1 MKALTRIAALLLS
14 ALSLGGGTAHAAQ
27 IWSEEFNTGSVP
39 DPVVWSYDLGNW
51 GWGNQELQ
59 NYTAAPQ
66 NVRVEGGHLIITARQ
81 ETNGQFTSARIRT
94 QDKLTFQY
102 GTVEA
107 RIKIPDLGNGLWP
120 AFWTLG
126 NNFGSVGWPHC
137 GEIDV
142 LEMGSGAAIANGDI
156 NRRVY
161 STAHWDF
168 GGNYA
173 SYGQEL
179 VTGADL
185 DNGFHIWRM
194 EWTPTSIRTYV
205 DGQQIWVMSISNPQ
219 SFGGE
224 EFHAPHFFILNLAVG
239 GNFTGI
245 WSSSGITAPMPAE
258 YRVDYVRLYD
268 NGHTILNSPFAGTV
282 YCTPDWGSCPCGN
295 GGDGGSGCANSSSAG
310 GALNASGSASVAADD
325 LVLNFTGG
333 LPGQPCLFFQGDNQ
347 LNGGDGVTFG
357 DGLRCAGGNVVRLQ
371 VRIPDASGEAS
382 TTASIAAKGG
392 VSVGDVRQY
401 QGWYRDNGLS
411 CGFTFN
417 TTNGYS
423 VVWKL

>member
-1 MKALTRIAALLLS
+1 MMKALTRLAVLLLS
-14 ALSLGGGTAHAAQ
+14 TLSLGGAAHSAQ

-39 DPVVWSYDLGNW
+39 DPVVWSYDQGSW

-66 NVRVEGGHLIITARQ
+66 NVRLDGGHLVITARQ
-81 ETNGQFTSARIRT
+81 ESNGQFTSGRIRT

-107 RIKIPDLGNGLWP
+107 RIKIPDLANGLWP

-126 NNFGSVGWPHC
+126 NSFGSAGWPHC

-142 LEMGSGAAIANGDI
+142 LEMGSGAAISNGQA

-161 STAHWDF
+161 STAHWQSN
-168 GGNYA
+168 GGYA
-173 SYGQEL
+173 NYGQSL
-179 VTGADL
+179 VMNSDL
-185 DNGFHIWRM
+185 DDDFHIWRM
-194 EWTPTSIRTYV
+194 EWTPSSIRTYI
-205 DGQQIWVMSISNPQ
+205 DGQQIWVMDISNPS
-219 SFGGE
+219 SFSGE

-245 WSSSGITAPMPAE
+245 WSSSGISAPLPAE
-258 YRVDYVRLYD
+258 YRIDYVRLYD
-268 NGHTILNSPFAGTV
+268 NGHTILNSPFPGAS
-282 YCTPDWGSCPCGN
+282 YCYGDEFSCPCAN
-295 GGDGGSGCANSSSAG
+295 GGNGGSGCANSNSMG
-310 GALNASGSASVAADD
+310 GTLSASGSASVSTDD
-325 LVLNFTGG
+325 LTLSFSGG
-333 LPGQPCLFFQGDNQ
+333 LSGQPCLFFQGDNKI
-347 LNGGDGVTFG
+347 NGGDGVIFG

-371 VRIPDASGEAS
+371 VRIPDANGEAD
-382 TTASIAAKGG
+382 TTIALASKGG
-392 VSVGDVRQY
+392 VSAGDVRQY

-411 CGFTFN
+411 CGSNFN

-423 VVWKL
+423 IHWEL

>member
-1 MKALTRIAALLLS
+1 
-14 ALSLGGGTAHAAQ
+14 
-27 IWSEEFNTGSVP
+27 
-39 DPVVWSYDLGNW
+39 
-51 GWGNQELQ
+51 
-59 NYTAAPQ
+59 
-66 NVRVEGGHLIITARQ
+66 
-81 ETNGQFTSARIRT
+81 
-94 QDKLTFQY
+94 
-102 GTVEA
+102 
-107 RIKIPDLGNGLWP
+107 
-120 AFWTLG
+120 
-126 NNFGSVGWPHC
+126 
-137 GEIDV
+137 
-142 LEMGSGAAIANGDI
+142 MGSGAAIANGDI

-224 EFHAPHFFILNLAVG
+224 EFHAPHFFLLNLAVG

-268 NGHTILNSPFAGTV
+268 NGHTILTSPFAGTV

-333 LPGQPCLFFQGDNQ
+333 LPGQPCLFFQGDNKI
-347 LNGGDGVTFG
+347 NGGDGVFFG

-382 TTASIAAKGG
+382 TTALIAAKGG